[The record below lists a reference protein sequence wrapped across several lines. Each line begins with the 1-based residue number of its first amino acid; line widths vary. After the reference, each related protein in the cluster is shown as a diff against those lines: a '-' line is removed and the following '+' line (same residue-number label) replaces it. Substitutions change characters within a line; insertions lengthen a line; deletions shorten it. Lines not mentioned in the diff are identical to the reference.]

1 MQSFSFKDINVDD
14 DTSLKGN
21 SEDEVL
27 EKALSRLRA
36 DHPARMEELQAEMSE
51 EEIKSLIRDNIKDDE

>member
-14 DTSLKGN
+14 DTALKGN
-21 SEDEVL
+21 SEDEVV

-36 DHPARMEELQAEMSE
+36 DHPDRFEELTAEMSE
-51 EEIKSLIRDNIKDDE
+51 EEIKDLIRDNIRDE